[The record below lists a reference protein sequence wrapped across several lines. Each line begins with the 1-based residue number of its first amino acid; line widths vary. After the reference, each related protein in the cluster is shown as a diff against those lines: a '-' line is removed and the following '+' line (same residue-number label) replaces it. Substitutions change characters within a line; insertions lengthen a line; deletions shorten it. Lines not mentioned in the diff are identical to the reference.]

1 MLCSLRPLGVGT
13 SSRSA
18 ALAEIGSIPES
29 RKRERS
35 DLGILVSHEDGP
47 CGDAPSRRRDLP
59 ELVAAWNRSQKEKPE
74 IIITFHISI
83 NAEAGWWTHFP
94 KVFFS
99 ILR

>member
-1 MLCSLRPLGVGT
+1 MCDKSKRG
-13 SSRSA
+13 SSYGEGKGGMHATRYA

-59 ELVAAWNRSQKEKPE
+59 ELVAAWNSSQKARAESIAE
-74 IIITFHISI
+74 I
-83 NAEAGWWTHFP
+83 EDWTL
-94 KVFFS
+94 S
-99 ILR
+99 GE